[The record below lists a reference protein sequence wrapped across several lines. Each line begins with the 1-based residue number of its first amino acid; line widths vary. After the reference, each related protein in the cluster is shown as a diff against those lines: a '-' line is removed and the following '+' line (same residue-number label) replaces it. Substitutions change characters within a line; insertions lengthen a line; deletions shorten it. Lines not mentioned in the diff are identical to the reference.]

1 MTTPPSASS
10 PITPWGRPIHGPT
23 LPGQG
28 VRCARVSPLTPAE
41 VEEVAEIIARG
52 RIERRSAVLPERLK
66 TRNWDSIMTVMAR
79 LNAKLASAASGQ
91 DASSVQRRSA
101 EGGGPSASGQDASSV
116 QRRSAEGGGL
126 LPAGWK
132 VGAASL
138 EIQRAEGV
146 PGPAPGL
153 LNRNGVY
160 ESPAHLP
167 AHLFINYRCSECEF
181 AFRMAEDLPPRD
193 SPYTEVE
200 VAGAVEAL
208 LPALE
213 IGDTVF
219 EDWYGASGYQGSSL
233 DNGGAAAF
241 VHGAPIRDWRR
252 FDLPAAKIDL
262 YLNGQFM
269 KSGYGRAAMGN
280 PQTSLTWMANWL
292 RERGQG
298 LHAGEFVS
306 TGTCTGHFFAAR
318 GDRLDV
324 DFGEI
329 GKLVVTYD

>member
-1 MTTPPSASS
+1 MMTTSPSASS
-10 PITPWGRPIHGPT
+10 TITPWGRRIHGPT

-28 VRCARVSPLTPAE
+28 VRCTRESPLTPAE

-52 RIERRSAVLPERLK
+52 RIERTSAVLPEQLK
-66 TRNWDSIMTVMAR
+66 TRHWDSIMAVMER
-79 LNAKLASAASGQ
+79 LNAKLAW
-91 DASSVQRRSA
+91 
-101 EGGGPSASGQDASSV
+101 P
-116 QRRSAEGGGL
+116 
-126 LPAGWK
+126 PAGWK

-153 LNRNGVY
+153 LSRKGVY
-160 ESPAHLP
+160 ESPAQLP
-167 AHLFINYRCSECEF
+167 ARLFINYRCSECEF
-181 AFRMAEDLPPRD
+181 AFRMADDLPSRE
-193 SPYTEVE
+193 SPYAEDE
-200 VAGAVEAL
+200 VAERVEAL

-241 VHGAPIRDWRR
+241 VHGAPLRDWRR

-262 YLNGQFM
+262 YLNGLYM

-280 PQTSLTWMANWL
+280 PLTSLTWMANWL
-292 RERGQG
+292 RVRGQG
-298 LHAGEFVS
+298 LRAGEFVS

-329 GKLVVTYD
+329 GKLVVSYE